1 MDSLMYRDKDFLKS
15 TFPWANDAVLT
26 MLSEQGRVM
35 LARSKQLLFE
45 EGERVKGLFFVVS
58 GTLKSCIH
66 CNRPEERIVNLFSKS
81 DLIGLRSLLNLE
93 FYDKSLVTISDVEII
108 YIDRDTFLQVVMKS
122 PSISMSVMKQLQ
134 NGINEMES
142 RLTVIMQ
149 RPVHQRLANAVI
161 TLANKFGI
169 SGDSKINLEITPKE
183 LASLIITTRTTV
195 YRIINQMERDGILS
209 FRNNEIQ
216 LRDLPRLTDMAIP
229 QKSQAS

>member
-1 MDSLMYRDKDFLKS
+1 MDSLMYRNKDFLKS
-15 TFPWANDAVLT
+15 TFPWANEAVLN
-26 MLSEQGRVM
+26 MLSDKGSVM
-35 LARSKQLLFE
+35 LARSRQLLFE
-45 EGERVKGLFFVVS
+45 DGERVKGLFFVVN
-58 GTLKSCIH
+58 GTLKSCMN
-66 CNRPEERIVNLFSKS
+66 CNRPDERIVNLFSKS

-93 FYDKSLVTISDVEII
+93 FYDKSLVTISEVEII
-108 YIDRDTFLQVVMKS
+108 YIDRDTFLQAVMKS

-169 SGDSKINLEITPKE
+169 GGKGEINLEITPKE

-195 YRIINQMERDGILS
+195 YRIINQMERDGIMT
-209 FRNNEIQ
+209 FKNNQIL
-216 LRDLPRLTDMAIP
+216 LRDLKRLTDLAIP
-229 QKSQAS
+229 QNTQVS